1 MKKLGLALILILF
14 MGILPVNA
22 LVLDSVEPKPLLQVY
37 DKGDYYQAG
46 NTEFYKDSQGY
57 DRLLKPDESVFV
69 YSQRY
74 RVERLEGK
82 NWKTVGIPTSV
93 TASDTE
99 ITRHYTDYLGATFD
113 VIYHIDLGKTDVLID
128 SSISAQYRIV
138 WELDGITN
146 TEYQVNPR
154 GINFTSSVD
163 WVYADWSMAQAESFF
178 SVSDTANG
186 KKLDVIFDVGV
197 IGAGESYLLD
207 PTLMDSYTT
216 ANQDTGYSMKDLHP
230 SNSADKSSVGQSFT
244 STGRWNITSVKFY
257 LQETLTATGDA
268 YAHLYAHSG
277 VYGAS
282 SKPTGAP
289 LAVSEAVAVSG
300 IGAGLSLIEFTF
312 NASNQYQLDPT
323 QTYCIAYINP
333 TAGDITGTDYI
344 TAGIDQSAPTHG
356 GNIFYYAN
364 SAWSFTAG
372 YDMIFYLYVDSTPIN
387 EACDSST
394 TIGSIPGW
402 VNITVGDVDGVANLK
417 TVDIQVNTTGDAE
430 NFTLRWTQAGDSF
443 SELSDP
449 DDIAN
454 LQTGSVRININA
466 THDLISF
473 YFNITGGTS
482 GLCDVNV
489 TTEDDNGNIA
499 TIYNLYLNE
508 FTYTYYNWGPV
519 GDIIDSAFS
528 FWNVTGA
535 MTQLQT
541 FVTGASSR
549 FSTSLTDLLS
559 LITQQFVIIT
569 NVSTWF
575 IRWFTRFASFFVTLG
590 GTLVSLFNGTHAIM
604 AGLTSFWDTIGFNA
618 STFTAV
624 PIFAFIW
631 WWDSVERRGKTQG
644 DLQVML
650 GDAQT
655 LMNIVGYFSGM
666 FFTVINIV
674 VDYTFRLI
682 EAIT

>member
-257 LQETLTATGDA
+257 LQETLTATGDG
-268 YAHLYAHSG
+268 YAHLYTHSG

-394 TIGSIPGW
+394 TIGSTAGW
-402 VNITVGDVDGVANLK
+402 VNVTVGDVDGVANLK

-454 LQTGSVRININA
+454 LQAGSVRTNINA

-473 YFNITGGTS
+473 YFNMTDGTS

-499 TIYNLYLNE
+499 TIYNLHLDE
-508 FTYTYYNWGPV
+508 FTYTYYNWDPV
-519 GDIIDSAFS
+519 GDLINSAFS
-528 FWNVTGA
+528 FFNITGA
-535 MTQLQT
+535 MTSMIAY
-541 FVTGASSR
+541 VNGVSDE
-549 FSTSLTDLLS
+549 FSDS
-559 LITQQFVIIT
+559 ITNMVAVIVQQFRIIPSLFGFVIA
-569 NVSTWF
+569 
-575 IRWFTRFASFFVTLG
+575 WFTRIVSMLLTMWGHIMNLMQGIGTVTTGLG
-590 GTLVSLFNGTHAIM
+590 NVWDFIEIGTFLDFITLVLVLM
-604 AGLTSFWDTIGFNA
+604 WWTSIEKRGATQGEIQVFINDA
-618 STFTAV
+618 FTAV
-624 PIFAFIW
+624 
-631 WWDSVERRGKTQG
+631 
-644 DLQVML
+644 
-650 GDAQT
+650 
-655 LMNIVGYFSGM
+655 NILSYFMTM
-666 FFTVINIV
+666 FGTVINIV
-674 VDYTFRLI
+674 VDYAFRLL
-682 EAIT
+682 EAIV